1 MTVRGRQRVD
11 KSSRRRGMP
20 RFIGKR
26 THIFW
31 LELAGLIVLILVVLL
46 VLELTDTANI
56 FS

>member
-1 MTVRGRQRVD
+1 
-11 KSSRRRGMP
+11 MP

-31 LELAGLIVLILVVLL
+31 WELAGLIVLVLVVLL
-46 VLELTDTANI
+46 VLELTNTAHI